1 MIWITPDLYG
11 PGQRALRIA
20 LARFVDRLETASAEA
35 ESLPALESAW
45 TTVIE
50 LVEAQ
55 GSSEAACLHPM
66 LRLRAP
72 AFAERLDRQHG
83 RLERSA
89 GAICRVLASLRDI
102 ETAAARQ
109 KAIRETCRL
118 AASFLADCEQ
128 HHREERQ
135 GALPVLLDAF
145 PPPALHAAARALA
158 ATVPSIEDG
167 LDHRRADPS
176 AGSNF
181 FAHAR
186 RSLERAARGARPSV
200 EHRAHATRA
209 PRRDRRPVTGVTDGR
224 DGTK

>member
-35 ESLPALESAW
+35 ESVPALACAW

-89 GAICRVLASLRDI
+89 GAISRVLASLRDI
-102 ETAAARQ
+102 ETDAARQ

-118 AASFLADCEQ
+118 AATFLADCEQ
-128 HHREERQ
+128 HQREERQ

-158 ATVPSIEDG
+158 ATAPSIEDG
-167 LDHRRADPS
+167 QDHQRADPS

-200 EHRAHATRA
+200 EHRAHVTRA

>member
-89 GAICRVLASLRDI
+89 GAISRVLASLHDI
-102 ETAAARQ
+102 ESDAARQ

-128 HHREERQ
+128 HQREERQ
-135 GALPVLLDAF
+135 GVLPVLLDAF

-158 ATVPSIEDG
+158 ATAPSIEDG
-167 LDHRRADPS
+167 LDHQRADPS
-176 AGSNF
+176 TGSNF

-186 RSLERAARGARPSV
+186 RSLERAARGARPNV

>member
-20 LARFVDRLETASAEA
+20 LARFVDRLESACTEA
-35 ESLPALESAW
+35 ESVPALECAW

-72 AFAERLDRQHG
+72 AFAERLDRQHS

-109 KAIRETCRL
+109 KAIRETYRL

-128 HHREERQ
+128 HQREERQ

-158 ATVPSIEDG
+158 ATAPSIEDG
-167 LDHRRADPS
+167 RDAQALYHRRADPS

-186 RSLERAARGARPSV
+186 RSLERAARGARASV
-200 EHRAHATRA
+200 EHRAHASRA
-209 PRRDRRPVTGVTDGR
+209 PRRIAGL
-224 DGTK
+224 

>member
-20 LARFVDRLETASAEA
+20 LARFVDRLESASAEA
-35 ESLPALESAW
+35 ESVPALASAW

-50 LVEAQ
+50 LIEVQ

-89 GAICRVLASLRDI
+89 GSICRVLASLRDI
-102 ETAAARQ
+102 ETDAARQ

-118 AASFLADCEQ
+118 ATSFLADCEQ
-128 HHREERQ
+128 HQREERQ
-135 GALPVLLDAF
+135 GAWPVLLDAF

-158 ATVPSIEDG
+158 ATTPSIEDG
-167 LDHRRADPS
+167 LDQRRADPS

-186 RSLERAARGARPSV
+186 RSLERAARGARPSA